1 MQDYI
6 TSRTPSTQHI

>member
-1 MQDYI
+1 MHDYI

>member
-6 TSRTPSTQHI
+6 TMSVTPCH